1 MSLRRHAAVLAL
13 SILGTAT
20 PGLHVRA
27 QTPVLTRSYDYART
41 GANTQETVLTPQ
53 AVGANRLVKRFSLNF
68 NDDPRLEA
76 QPLYVPGVTMN
87 DGNFSKFCPPV
98 IADGEVF
105 VPTYNGR
112 VDVYELIKQPPAKA
126 TPVNAG

>member
-1 MSLRRHAAVLAL
+1 MLFLHLEEGDVSISLRRLAAVLAL

-27 QTPVLTRSYDYART
+27 QTPVLTRSFDNART

-53 AVGANRLVKRFSLNF
+53 AVGANRLVKRSSLNF
-68 NDDPRLEA
+68 DDDPRLEA

-87 DGNFSKFCPPV
+87 DGKMH
-98 IADGEVF
+98 
-105 VPTYNGR
+105 
-112 VDVYELIKQPPAKA
+112 DVVY
-126 TPVNAG
+126 